1 MELDCSIFKS
11 KPEVVS
17 MFNKLEISP
26 LLTDEQVANMLE
38 NYTEYKNHNIDV
50 KKVLL
55 FIFLLI
61 IFFYFFFNHFF

>member
-11 KPEVVS
+11 KPEDIS
-17 MFNKLEISP
+17 KYNKLEIIP
-26 LLTDEQVANMLE
+26 LLTDKQVEVMLE
-38 NYTEYKNHNIDV
+38 NYTEYKNNNIDV
-50 KKVLL
+50 KKILF

>member
-1 MELDCSIFKS
+1 MESDNSIFMS
-11 KPEVVS
+11 KPEDIS
-17 MFNKLEISP
+17 KYNKLEISP
-26 LLTDEQVANMLE
+26 LLTDEQVENMLE
-38 NYTEYKNHNIDV
+38 NYTEYKNHSINV

>member
-1 MELDCSIFKS
+1 MESDKSIFIS
-11 KPEVVS
+11 KPEDVS
-17 MFNKLEISP
+17 MYNKLKISP
-26 LLTDEQVANMLE
+26 LLTYKQVANMLE

>member
-1 MELDCSIFKS
+1 MESDNSIFIS
-11 KPEVVS
+11 KPENVS

-26 LLTDEQVANMLE
+26 LLTDEHIENLLE
-38 NYTEYKNHNIDV
+38 NFTEYKNHSIDV

>member
-1 MELDCSIFKS
+1 METDDSIFKS
-11 KPEVVS
+11 KPEDIS
-17 MFNKLEISP
+17 KYNKLEISP

-50 KKVLL
+50 KKILF

>member
-1 MELDCSIFKS
+1 MESDCSIFKS
-11 KPEVVS
+11 TPEDVS
-17 MFNKLEISP
+17 MYNKLEIIP
-26 LLTDEQVANMLE
+26 LLTDEQVEIMLE

-61 IFFYFFFNHFF
+61 LFFYFFFNHFF